1 MQAYTL
7 KDILKSIPFFTYQEA
22 GAATPGI
29 AIATQVVNYMPT
41 FRLYIDDHEV
51 SSTYFGSAFYVY
63 GDMNLGFVDHIE
75 IYQGGNGIEF
85 GSEPSLST
93 IRIYTKKPS
102 RENGSQVQV
111 LTDNNASSS
120 GYIYYG
126 EKTEDLE
133 YSGYVIPITKN
144 NDLYNCSTAS

>member
-1 MQAYTL
+1 MKNIIFTFILLNSFSVYAAEDNVLNLLESLRQKSELHHKTQKEEAGIVTIYTRGELARMQAYTL

-63 GDMNLGFVDHIE
+63 GDMN
-75 IYQGGNGIEF
+75 
-85 GSEPSLST
+85 S
-93 IRIYTKKPS
+93 
-102 RENGSQVQV
+102 
-111 LTDNNASSS
+111 
-120 GYIYYG
+120 
-126 EKTEDLE
+126 
-133 YSGYVIPITKN
+133 
-144 NDLYNCSTAS
+144 